1 MRSFQYTQSQWSSDA
16 TQLSTP
22 AGGFHGQSTM
32 GGSSDYEATDSGP
45 SMSYSPGPSSYSTSV
60 PNTAVETPH
69 TMLLPSIPSST
80 MGSNTTAQ
88 VSKTIHKNIPTI
100 QKTTLAWLPAVAVCK
115 STTVAVVPDNWA
127 LNFFIRSAVTMRL
140 CIFLKTS

>member
-100 QKTTLAWLPAVAVCK
+100 QRK
-115 STTVAVVPDNWA
+115 
-127 LNFFIRSAVTMRL
+127 RSREKLDPSEFESLIPRNVL
-140 CIFLKTS
+140 IQ

>member
-1 MRSFQYTQSQWSSDA
+1 
-16 TQLSTP
+16 
-22 AGGFHGQSTM
+22 M

-100 QKTTLAWLPAVAVCK
+100 QRK
-115 STTVAVVPDNWA
+115 
-127 LNFFIRSAVTMRL
+127 RSREKLDPSEFESLIPRNVL
-140 CIFLKTS
+140 IQ